1 VSIPRFLLLIT
12 LTLTASLVNAKT
24 ILVMG
29 DSLSAAYNMPAKQGW
44 VALLDKRLEQ
54 ASHSHRIINASISG
68 DTTSGGLARL
78 PQALQS
84 YQPDIVI
91 LALGANDGLRA
102 LPLANMK
109 QNLTEMINL
118 TELQGSQVLLA
129 GMQLPPN
136 YGPYYTNRFKAIYQE
151 LAAQHAIPLVPFFL
165 EDVGGVDAL
174 IQSDGLHPNAKA
186 QSIILDNVWTHLEPL
201 LNTN

>member
-1 VSIPRFLLLIT
+1 
-12 LTLTASLVNAKT
+12 
-24 ILVMG
+24 
-29 DSLSAAYNMPAKQGW
+29 
-44 VALLDKRLEQ
+44 
-54 ASHSHRIINASISG
+54 
-68 DTTSGGLARL
+68 
-78 PQALQS
+78 
-84 YQPDIVI
+84 
-91 LALGANDGLRA
+91 
-102 LPLANMK
+102 
-109 QNLTEMINL
+109 MINL

-151 LAAQHAIPLVPFFL
+151 LAAQYAIPLVPFFL